1 MHNFLQYTIY
11 QFCGLILA
19 VYYLPQ
25 VNTRNVSDISA
36 KLLHALH
43 GPLSDVKK
51 IQFSTPRHA

>member
-36 KLLHALH
+36 KLLLALH